1 MLYILYNIFIPE
13 PSTSF
18 SVISWLV
25 TIIVTVLSDVTDIWQ
40 YAYSITLILT
50 LSLEKENKWKWKWKW
65 NIK

>member
-1 MLYILYNIFIPE
+1 MLYILYDIFIPE

-40 YAYSITLILT
+40 YAYNITLILT
-50 LSLEKENKWKWKWKW
+50 LSLEKENKWKW